1 MTTPPTT
8 AGWYPD
14 PDGSGGQRYWDG
26 AAWTDHGPDATDT
39 PGATEE
45 TSAWPAELPPW
56 PEDMTMPSW
65 EEAGK
70 AEPVSE
76 VEPPEADVAP
86 EPEAAE
92 EPAEADEQDE
102 PEVATLA
109 AEEPD
114 ASADQSTAVVELVDQ
129 DQPTAVVT
137 LPGTSAAGGPPTP
150 APAQPAPVPAPTQ
163 AGGAANPPARPHNA
177 CAGRARH
184 VRGHHDCGRDR
195 IRPVQSAQGLPHR
208 RRRTAGRPGGGA
220 GVGIRLRRSRHRL
233 D

>member
-76 VEPPEADVAP
+76 VETPEADVAL

-92 EPAEADEQDE
+92 EPRRGSTSRTSL
-102 PEVATLA
+102 EVATRR
-109 AEEPD
+109 
-114 ASADQSTAVVELVDQ
+114 
-129 DQPTAVVT
+129 
-137 LPGTSAAGGPPTP
+137 LPKSRTRQRTSRPLSSNSSIRTSPPP
-150 APAQPAPVPAPTQ
+150 
-163 AGGAANPPARPHNA
+163 
-177 CAGRARH
+177 
-184 VRGHHDCGRDR
+184 
-195 IRPVQSAQGLPHR
+195 S
-208 RRRTAGRPGGGA
+208 
-220 GVGIRLRRSRHRL
+220 
-233 D
+233 